1 MMLVQEKLWGEVG
14 EEILKFKGREESR
27 KKESSEAQNRVSLT
41 TKALPLEYFN
51 SHGSITSM
59 QVSLVLMVVA
69 LRVVLNGSG
78 PDVIWIQHNPA
89 SESRPNQMALGHP
102 AAFQM
107 SGNVPP
113 PRFTAIERGHIGAGS
128 RGARLSALS
137 MRRLLRTLE
146 SPDG

>member
-69 LRVVLNGSG
+69 LRVVQTRSG
-78 PDVIWIQHNPA
+78 PDCHLDSTQ
-89 SESRPNQMALGHP
+89 
-102 AAFQM
+102 
-107 SGNVPP
+107 
-113 PRFTAIERGHIGAGS
+113 PRIRV
-128 RGARLSALS
+128 
-137 MRRLLRTLE
+137 
-146 SPDG
+146 